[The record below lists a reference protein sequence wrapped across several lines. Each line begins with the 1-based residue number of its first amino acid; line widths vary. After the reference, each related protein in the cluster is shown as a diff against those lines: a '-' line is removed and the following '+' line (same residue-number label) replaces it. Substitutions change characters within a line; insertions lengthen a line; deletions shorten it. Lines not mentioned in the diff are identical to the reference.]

1 MKTTMPQIVG
11 NERLRRRLG
20 DDVLGETLSH
30 AYLLEG
36 PAGSGK
42 HTVAWLLAAALACE
56 RKTDG
61 NAPLPC
67 GECPACRKILEGKSP
82 DIITVGREDKATIGV
97 DTVRRIRE
105 DVHTLPNDLDFKLYI
120 IEDAHTMTAQAQNAL
135 LLTLE
140 EPPSF
145 VRFLLLCENTQTV
158 LETIKSRA
166 PILRTEPVDP
176 DRIAEYLCREV
187 PGALSQRDSAPG
199 EWREILL
206 SCDGC
211 IGRAKQLLD
220 PKVRKPILNRR
231 RLAQEF
237 LDACLTNRQRA
248 TRMLAIV
255 GAIGTKRDEANDFL
269 LTLQTAIRDLTM
281 LKRSDVAPLLFYT
294 DREEAMAL
302 SDRIPAA
309 NLIRMYENCEE
320 ARCAITIRNAN
331 TRLTLME
338 LALRS
343 GMIRS

>member
-42 HTVAWLLAAALACE
+42 HTVAWLLAAAHACE

>member
-1 MKTTMPQIVG
+1 MERAMPQVIG
-11 NERLRRRLG
+11 NEHLRRRLC
-20 DDVLGETLSH
+20 DDVRHASLSH
-30 AYLLEG
+30 AYILEG
-36 PAGSGK
+36 PFGSGK
-42 HTVAWLLAAALACE
+42 HTVALQLATALACE
-56 RKTDG
+56 HRADA
-61 NAPLPC
+61 NHPLPC
-67 GECPACRKILEGKSP
+67 GTCAACRKIAEGKSP
-82 DIITVGREDKATIGV
+82 DIILIGREDKATIGIE
-97 DTVRRIRE
+97 TIRALRE
-105 DVHTLPNDLDFKLYI
+105 DVHVMPNDLDYKLYI
-120 IEDAHTMTAQAQNAL
+120 IEDAHTLTTQAQNAL

-145 VRFLLLCENTQTV
+145 VRFLLLCENTQTI

-166 PILRTEPVDP
+166 PVLRTEAVDP
-176 DRIAEYLCREV
+176 DRIAEYLCYEV

-211 IGRAKQLLD
+211 IGRAMQLLD

-237 LDACLTNRQRA
+237 LDACLTNRERA
-248 TRMLAIV
+248 TRMIALFGAV
-255 GAIGTKRDEANDFL
+255 GAKREDVNEFL

-281 LKRSDVAPLLFYT
+281 LKRSDNAPLLFYT

-309 NLIRMYENCEE
+309 TLIRMYENCED
-320 ARCAITIRNAN
+320 ARCAVTIRNAN
-331 TRLTLME
+331 IRLTLME

-343 GMIRS
+343 GMIRT